1 VTAVQPHRSLNTA
14 GPQRSRKT
22 STVPPLRG
30 VAPVVLF
37 LCLWQFFGKDNSVFY
52 PRPSSWLQAL
62 SHLLHQGILWPAIWS
77 TLTTLASSL
86 VVATLVGAA
95 LGYVVG
101 RSPPAD
107 RALIPTLE
115 FLRATPAA
123 AVVPVFLVFM
133 GFGRDMTITVV
144 TFASVWPILLNTR
157 TGARAL
163 NPVLMDGARSLHLR
177 PWARITK
184 IVLPALMPSIFLGVR
199 VAAPVALVMT
209 LLVEFIVQFYGV
221 GSLIA
226 AAQRDYASAA
236 VYGLVVVA
244 GIFGLGVNSIVPLVE
259 GFCLR
264 NHGPGFGQR

>member
-1 VTAVQPHRSLNTA
+1 LNTA
-14 GPQRSRKT
+14 ASQRSRKT
-22 STVPPLRG
+22 SPVPPLRG
-30 VAPVVLF
+30 VTPIVLF
-37 LCLWQFFGKDNSVFY
+37 LGLWQFFGTDDSVFY

-62 SHLLHQGILWPAIWS
+62 SQLSHRGILWPAIWS
-77 TLTTLASSL
+77 TLTTLALSM
-86 VVATLVGAA
+86 VAATLVGAT
-95 LGYVVG
+95 LGYLVG
-101 RSPPAD
+101 RSPLAD
-107 RALIPTLE
+107 RALSPTLE

-123 AVVPVFLVFM
+123 AVVPVFLIFM

-144 TFASVWPILLNTR
+144 TFSSVWPILLNTR

-163 NPVLMDGARSLHLR
+163 NLVLMDTARSLHLA

-199 VAAPVALVMT
+199 VAAPVAVVMT
-209 LLVEFIVQFYGV
+209 LLVEFMVQFYGV

-226 AAQRDYASAA
+226 AAQRDYASAE

-244 GIFGLGVNSIVPLVE
+244 GIFGLGVNSTVRLFE

>member
-1 VTAVQPHRSLNTA
+1 MRAVLPRRASRTA
-14 GPQRSRKT
+14 GPQSARKT
-22 STVPPLRG
+22 SKVPPLRG
-30 VAPVVLF
+30 VVPFLLF
-37 LCLWQFFGKDNSVFY
+37 LCLWQLVGTDDSVFY

-62 SHLLHQGILWPAIWS
+62 SLLSRQGVLWPATWS
-77 TLTTLASSL
+77 TLTTLALSM

-95 LGYVVG
+95 VGYLVG

-107 RALIPTLE
+107 RALLPTLE

-133 GFGRDMTITVV
+133 GFGRDMAITVV

-157 TGARAL
+157 AGARAL
-163 NPVLMDGARSLHLR
+163 NPVLMDSARSLHLG

-184 IVLPALMPSIFLGVR
+184 IVIPALMPSIFLGVR
-199 VAAPVALVMT
+199 VAAPVAVVMT

-244 GIFGLGVNSIVPLVE
+244 GIFGLGVNSMVALVE
-259 GFCLR
+259 SFCLR
-264 NHGPGFGQR
+264 HHGPGSGRR

>member
-1 VTAVQPHRSLNTA
+1 MTTVEAHRSASAA
-14 GPQRSRKT
+14 GSQRLRTT

-30 VAPVVLF
+30 VVPFVLF
-37 LCLWQFFGKDNSVFY
+37 LCLWQVFGQDDSIFY

-62 SHLLHQGILWPAIWS
+62 SHLSNQGILWPAIWS
-77 TLTTLASSL
+77 TLITLLMSMI
-86 VVATLVGAA
+86 VATVVGAA

-101 RSPPAD
+101 RSPLAD
-107 RALIPTLE
+107 RALSPTLE

-123 AVVPVFLVFM
+123 AVVPVFLIFM

-144 TFASVWPILLNTR
+144 TFASVWPVLLNTS
-157 TGARAL
+157 TGTRAL
-163 NPVLMDGARSLHLR
+163 NPVLMDAARSLHLG

-199 VAAPVALVMT
+199 VAAPVAVVMT

-221 GSLIA
+221 GSRIA
-226 AAQRDYASAA
+226 AAQRDYASAT

-244 GIFGLGVNSIVPLVE
+244 GIFGLGVNMIVPMIE
-259 GFCLR
+259 SFCLR
-264 NHGPGFGQR
+264 NHGPGFGRR